1 MGHSTAR
8 AALICRPASA
18 DRDRLI
24 ADALSGLVKK
34 SRQSK
39 NKGVRGTKEDPQ
51 RKGPAGGT
59 AS

>member
-8 AALICRPASA
+8 AALICQHASA

-34 SRQSK
+34 GQ
-39 NKGVRGTKEDPQ
+39 
-51 RKGPAGGT
+51 KGPRKRRGYLGDAE
-59 AS
+59 S